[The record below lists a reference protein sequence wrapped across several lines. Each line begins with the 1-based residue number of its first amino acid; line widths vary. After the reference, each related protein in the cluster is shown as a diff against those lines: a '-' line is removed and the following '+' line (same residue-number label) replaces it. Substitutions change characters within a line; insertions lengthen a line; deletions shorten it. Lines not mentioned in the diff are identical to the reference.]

1 MNLLNRFLSC
11 SLSGPLKL
19 RLTVDRFGQSISIR
33 EPRMRAAVGL
43 WWEPP
48 APGKGGLWME
58 ARGGLPP

>member
-1 MNLLNRFLSC
+1 
-11 SLSGPLKL
+11 
-19 RLTVDRFGQSISIR
+19 
-33 EPRMRAAVGL
+33 MRAAVGL